1 MASQIQ
7 QKYRTLAQLVKRL
20 DQKSQEKGWRE
31 LRSSFRKPLASGES
45 LDDRLKVADEKESFL
60 RIMTPKERPLNQ
72 SGRWIY
78 KDGEKVQAGDA
89 KTKIV
94 NGRVVSN
101 WGGKNLDPDSV
112 RLHNKQLKRAGFLS
126 NAHAKGFF

>member
-1 MASQIQ
+1 MASQIP

-20 DQKSQEKGWRE
+20 DGKSRAQGWRE

-45 LDDRLKVADEKESFL
+45 IDDRLKVADEKESFL

-78 KDGEKVQAGDA
+78 KDGVKVEGESG
-89 KTKIV
+89 TKIV

-101 WGGKNLDPDSV
+101 WNGKNLDPDSV
-112 RLHNKQLKRAGFLS
+112 RVHNKQLKRAGFLN